1 MYLLAPSI
9 LSADFSD
16 LKKQIRSVEM
26 GKADWLHCDVMDG
39 RFVPNI
45 TFGPIVVE
53 AVNRITDL
61 PLDVHLMI
69 VNPDQYIEKFA
80 EAGADYLTVHQEV
93 CIHLNST
100 LKKIKELNVKAGVT
114 INPAT
119 PIDTIVNVLSELDLL
134 LLMSVNPGF
143 GGQKFIDHVLHKIE
157 QVRDLKEKNNY
168 KFLIEVDGGIG
179 IENIENCLNAGAEVI
194 VAGASIFKSENPT
207 AKTLELKNA
216 LNDFKL
222 RKYEIK

>member
-143 GGQKFIDHVLHKIE
+143 SGQKFIDHVLHKIE

>member
-9 LSADFSD
+9 LSADFSE

-39 RFVPNI
+39 HFVPNI

-53 AVNRITDL
+53 AVNRITNL

-69 VNPDQYIEKFA
+69 VNPDQYLEKFA
-80 EAGADYLTVHQEV
+80 EAGADYLTVHQET
-93 CIHLNST
+93 CS
-100 LKKIKELNVKAGVT
+100 ELNLILKRIRQLNMKAGVS
-114 INPAT
+114 INPTT
-119 PIDTIVNVLSELDLL
+119 PVNTLDSVLSEIDLL

-143 GGQKFIDHVLHKIE
+143 GGQKFIEHVLHKIE
-157 QVRDLKEKNNY
+157 QVRELKEKNNY
-168 KFLIEVDGGIG
+168 NFLIEVDGGIG

-194 VAGASIFKSENPT
+194 VAGASIFKTENPT

>member
-26 GKADWLHCDVMDG
+26 GKADWIHCDVMDG
-39 RFVPNI
+39 HFVPNI

-69 VNPDQYIEKFA
+69 VSPDQYIEKFA

-93 CIHLNST
+93 CIHINST

-119 PIDTIVNVLSELDLL
+119 PVDTVEHVLSEIDLL

-143 GGQKFIDHVLHKIE
+143 GGQKFIEHVLNKIE
-157 QVRDLKEKNNY
+157 RVRELKEKNNY

-179 IENIENCLNAGAEVI
+179 IENVEKCLRAGAEVI

-207 AKTLELKNA
+207 ARTLELKNA
-216 LNDFKL
+216 LSDFKI
-222 RKYEIK
+222 RKNIKK